1 MARAVSLSVGEI
13 SKAAKSSVDKAL
25 GSRQAAFP
33 KIPDHRLGF
42 VPPHHWFGFVLSN
55 VPLDK
60 FSLGDA
66 EKLATE
72 VHHGIAASVAGVK
85 GGKPGLVVG
94 GGHIT
99 IGFAPPIE
107 IDILEA

>member
-25 GSRQAAFP
+25 GARQAAFP

-55 VPLDK
+55 TNIEKL
-60 FSLGDA
+60 SLGEA

-72 VHHGIAASVAGVK
+72 VHHGIAASVPGVK
-85 GGKPGLVVG
+85 GGKPGLILG
-94 GGHIT
+94 DGDIT

-107 IDILEA
+107 VDFLEA